1 MNGNNKGKG
10 SIFDKIRN
18 LINATESEDTPA
30 EEEKET
36 DGQMVDI
43 NNEKNGYKNM
53 DNRPIMEEIFSD
65 TKKKAKGQKTEALEY
80 EQGNN
85 DGEKPPVIHLR
96 EIKLEEVKKEQPQ
109 QDIQEGKEIP
119 QEQREQ
125 KAVRQEPQDEQPE
138 KEQKKTNPAAKQEEK
153 AEEQEE
159 GAQPQAGK
167 TEESPQNA
175 QRPSVQAQA
184 EEQAGVPQKNGA
196 QTKNDGQEKNTQVRQ
211 KGAAAEDETAGL
223 RQKGEDETFFAKIS
237 GKISALIGFINDKP
251 DEFAP
256 DAGAE
261 QLPQRQDD
269 VQEQAAGEPVEIS
282 VQNGSE
288 KGKKPPRTQQ
298 KEAPLEKE
306 KADAH
311 PAAGPQEGKKQK
323 TEEDAA
329 AKGKRQKK
337 SAEGPA
343 VPFGGFKKMSAQRLP
358 SDQAQRLVVNGMPVP
373 EYIHEKDVN
382 KIILPGD
389 KLQHAIKKE
398 YEEYLKIE
406 IFKEKMQKKAE
417 PEEKQ
422 PKPQS
427 KEEPQAMQENTHKSL
442 KDRLFGSYK
451 NAAEQGNMPQL
462 YEEKEETIEDYE
474 RPADTRAVR
483 AEINMEARK
492 LLVRSVVTG
501 IAFFLLLGVI
511 LLQKNIPAVLADF
524 IPNADIMFC
533 FVNFLLLVLGV
544 AVCHTTVLNGL
555 KPLLSF
561 RGNSD
566 TAAAVAA
573 VAAIVQGILAF
584 FDSAAF
590 FNADKNLYALLV
602 LFALFLNSLG
612 KLSIGRRIR
621 DNFKF
626 ISAPNRKYTVKILAD
641 EETAEKMLA
650 GTKADKPII
659 AFQHRTKFL
668 KNFLKLSYTPDPSE
682 KTAAKFAPVCMV
694 CAVLV
699 AIIYGIVYQSMA
711 DAVSVLT
718 VVSCIAVPVCCL
730 LSVNIPMR
738 NLCKTAVKNNAM
750 IIGYPAVKHFCD
762 TRAVMVDSRE
772 LYPRG
777 RVELIS
783 VKTFN
788 VYNIDKALMNAAAVL
803 KVANTPM
810 TYMFEDVISDK
821 GEQLPLVESVKYE
834 DGKGLVCWV
843 TGERLLLGTRELM
856 AKYSIDLP
864 SVDFEERNKEDESN
878 HITYLANAGQLV
890 AMLVTSYK
898 ADKRIVT
905 KLKRLENNGITVLV
919 RTADPNVTQEGI
931 ARDFRIYF
939 RSVKILPTSLGN
951 ICKEAIS
958 EKEDSSRAYIST
970 RGKFYSLARAVA
982 GCIKIKNNIS
992 IAIVVQFIAVV
1003 LGMLL
1008 VSTIVITAGLRGL
1021 GALELLI
1028 YMLFWTAASIIA
1040 PMLQKP

>member
-1 MNGNNKGKG
+1 MNGSNKGKG

-18 LINATESEDTPA
+18 LINATESEDAPT

-43 NNEKNGYKNM
+43 NDEKNGYKNT

-65 TKKKAKGQKTEALEY
+65 TKKKAKGQKPRPLEH
-80 EQGNN
+80 EQGKS
-85 DGEKPPVIHLR
+85 GEEKPPVVHLR
-96 EIKLEEVKKEQPQ
+96 EIKFEEVKKEQLQ
-109 QDIQEGKEIP
+109 QDTQNRKETQQAPKVQHEPGEARP
-119 QEQREQ
+119 QNG
-125 KAVRQEPQDEQPE
+125 QPE
-138 KEQKKTNPAAKQEEK
+138 KIQEKVSTAAKQKEKTEEK
-153 AEEQEE
+153 
-159 GAQPQAGK
+159 
-167 TEESPQNA
+167 EESPQLQTKKA
-175 QRPSVQAQA
+175 QEDPQHAQ
-184 EEQAGVPQKNGA
+184 QAGAPARKGEREEKHQKNGV
-196 QTKNDGQEKNTQVRQ
+196 QEKRKKNTQTRQ
-211 KGAAAEDETAGL
+211 MGATTEDEAADL
-223 RQKGEDETFFAKIS
+223 RQKGEDETLLAKIS
-237 GKISALIGFINDKP
+237 GKVSALIGFINDKP

-256 DAGAE
+256 DAGDE
-261 QLPQRQDD
+261 EPPQRQAD
-269 VQEQAAGEPVEIS
+269 VQEKPAGEPLEIP
-282 VQNGSE
+282 VQDHYAKKE
-288 KGKKPPRTQQ
+288 KTPHTLQ
-298 KEAPLEKE
+298 KAASLEKE
-306 KADAH
+306 KAGAYS
-311 PAAGPQEGKKQK
+311 AAKPEEEKKQK
-323 TEEDAA
+323 SGKDAA
-329 AKGKRQKK
+329 AREKQQKEG
-337 SAEGPA
+337 AEAPA
-343 VPFGGFKKMSAQRLP
+343 APFGGFKKMSAQRLP
-358 SDQAQRLVVNGMPVP
+358 SDQVQKLVVNGMPVP

-427 KEEPQAMQENTHKSL
+427 KAEPQISQENTHKSL

-451 NAAEQGNMPQL
+451 NAAEQSNMPQF
-462 YEEKEETIEDYE
+462 YEEKEEPIEDYE

-511 LLQKNIPAVLADF
+511 LLQKNIPAALADF
-524 IPNADIMFC
+524 IPNTDIMFC
-533 FVNFLLLVLGV
+533 FVNFLLLVLGA

-573 VAAIVQGILAF
+573 VAAIAQGILAF

-602 LFALFLNSLG
+602 LFALLLNSLG

-682 KTAAKFAPVCMV
+682 KTAAKFAPACMV

-699 AIIYGIVYQSMA
+699 AIIYGIVHQSVP

-718 VVSCIAVPVCCL
+718 VVSCMAVPVCCL

-750 IIGYPAVKHFCD
+750 VIGYPAVKHFCD

-777 RVELIS
+777 RVDLLS

-788 VYNIDKALMNAAAVL
+788 AYNIDKALMNAAAVL

-856 AKYSIDLP
+856 AKYAIDLP

-905 KLKRLENNGITVLV
+905 ELKRLENNGITLLV
-919 RTADPNVTQEGI
+919 RTADPNVTQESI

-951 ICKEAIS
+951 ICKEQIS
-958 EKEDSSRAYIST
+958 QKEDSSRAYIST

-1008 VSTIVITAGLRGL
+1008 VSTIVITAGLKGL